1 MTLDMWS
8 RREFLGMGSALGIA
22 PIASDPSRQLKGLD
36 AFQTATQAVAGKSTD
51 EVARDEFYWRE
62 VQSAFKLDR
71 TLINLNNGFTCPCPR
86 VVLEAA
92 WRYMDIINMLPYTYQ
107 GMVARNI
114 QTIRR
119 RMAAEFGC
127 DEEELALTRGAS
139 ESLQIVQN
147 GLDLAAGEEVITT
160 EQDYPRMLTTW
171 DQRMRRE
178 KIKVTRLQFPVP
190 ATQDQLY
197 QLFEKAIT
205 PQTKVFHFCHITN
218 LSGQLFP
225 VQRLARLARSR
236 GIVTIVD
243 GGHALAH
250 FPFKLRDL
258 ECDAY
263 GTSLHKWLLA
273 PIGNG
278 CLYVRRD
285 MIPKFWPLQAAPDR
299 QTSDIRKFEAI
310 GTHPWALRAALGE
323 ALAFHQ
329 AIGAERKAAR
339 LRYLTLRWANALK
352 SEPRIKI
359 LSNLGEPAETWGVA
373 MVGIDGIAA
382 PALSRFLMD
391 KYRIVINAVVGG
403 TYPNQVFDY
412 EGLRVTPNV
421 YTTTEEIDTFV
432 TAMQDAA
439 KNGVPPLPVGDRGIE
454 PGNWAALDEP
464 GDLA

>member
-1 MTLDMWS
+1 MALGMWS
-8 RREFLGMGSALGIA
+8 RRAFLGMGSTLGITRMGRN
-22 PIASDPSRQLKGLD
+22 ASPELKGLD
-36 AFQTATQAVAGKSTD
+36 AMRAAAQAVAGRSPD
-51 EVARDEFYWRE
+51 EVAQDELYWRE
-62 VQSAFKLDR
+62 IQSAFKLDR

-86 VVLEAA
+86 VVLEAV

-107 GMVARNI
+107 GMVSRNI

-127 DEEELALTRGAS
+127 DEDELALTRGAS
-139 ESLQIVQN
+139 ESMQIVQN
-147 GLDLAAGEEVITT
+147 GLDLRAGDEVITT

-171 DQRMRRE
+171 DQRVRRE
-178 KIKVTRLQFPVP
+178 NIKVTRLQFPVP

-197 QLFEKAIT
+197 RLFENAIT

-236 GIVTIVD
+236 GIITIVD

-250 FPFKLRDL
+250 FPFRLRDL

-299 QTSDIRKFEAI
+299 QTNDIRKFEAI
-310 GTHPWALRAALGE
+310 GTHPWAIRAALGE

-339 LRYLTLRWANALK
+339 LRYLTLRWANALR
-352 SEPRIKI
+352 SEPRIRV

-373 MVGIDGIAA
+373 MVGIEGIGA
-382 PALSRFLMD
+382 PALSRFMMD

-432 TAMQDAA
+432 TAMRDAVH
-439 KNGVPPLPVGDRGIE
+439 NGVPATTVGGHGVELDDL
-454 PGNWAALDEP
+454 AALDEP
-464 GDLA
+464 GAEV